1 MESRIQIDQLVV
13 LWVDGQTFANKEH
26 AIKYYINL
34 VDTHDLFWVQKV
46 LLDMQG
52 GDYFRANKYKSLP
65 GVQLFVTVQEIVNAS
80 RFANAYLRRHFRS
93 RFGIDCDKILH
104 EHRAGRR
111 EDHPY
116 NLTLP
121 VAREM
126 GLDTDTEFD
135 DTWDSDDSEGLDN
148 HFAVSNRFHDK
159 C

>member
-1 MESRIQIDQLVV
+1 
-13 LWVDGQTFANKEH
+13 
-26 AIKYYINL
+26 

-46 LLDMQG
+46 LLDIQG

-65 GVQLFVTVQEIVNAS
+65 GVQLFVTVQEIVDAS
-80 RFANAYLRRHFRS
+80 RCANAYLRQHFRG
-93 RFGIDCDKILH
+93 RFGIDCNRILH

-121 VAREM
+121 IARDM
-126 GLDTDTEFD
+126 GFMDPDTEFD
-135 DTWDSDDSEGLDN
+135 DTWDSDDSEGLDS
-148 HFAVSNRFHDK
+148 HFAVSNRNQFFNDR